1 LHLEFGYHTL
11 TIQGV
16 GHETFQIYQN
26 LDRLPQDPLEKK
38 IRCEPKLNE
47 LAIFAMDANA
57 RIATFDVCDPAHG
70 LPQVVA
76 ALFVDYSA
84 PTTALELWRIS
95 SQMGR

>member
-1 LHLEFGYHTL
+1 MKLSKSTKIWIDYHKT
-11 TIQGV
+11 
-16 GHETFQIYQN
+16 HW
-26 LDRLPQDPLEKK
+26 KK
-38 IRCEPKLNE
+38 KRCEPKLNE